1 MHVEKA
7 NRLIEIIREKK
18 GKIEN
23 IFVIYKS
30 RFCMHI

>member
-23 IFVIYKS
+23 IFVIYKY